1 MLEREITINNK
12 EGLSSRPA
20 AVFVQA
26 ANQFSSQILIKQGN
40 QMINAKSIMGVL
52 SLGVA
57 RSNAVTLIVKG
68 EDEKEAMDAMVKLIE
83 NDFVQA

>member
-1 MLEREITINNK
+1 MMLKSIDIC
-12 EGLSSRPA
+12 PA
-20 AVFVQA
+20 VSFAFTTWSA
-26 ANQFSSQILIKQGN
+26 AKAKGWNMVY